1 MYCHPLKILNYCIL
15 FCKIESMKNRVVFW
29 VCLLLVALVSCA
41 KKDKIT
47 IENTETVDDVDLE
60 SSQEPIPEPDRFVS
74 AIVLSPSSQLYL
86 QGRDNNMHSILGLK
100 NNDTIEI
107 LLEKDSDQPDR
118 NLENGTYLHAV
129 YDSVDFWIPESDVA
143 LSSES
148 AIVIFDSPLYE
159 DAALLSPKTDGLTKL
174 RFGTIIARNP
184 QPETQGTEPQSYE
197 NIFYYDSS
205 KKIVQ
210 SGFIKQGNTS
220 NKDDDIEVLKIVE
233 QLKVT
238 KKAVDRHN
246 LFARA
251 EKYNPSPLVKA
262 ALDDQ
267 MIEKL
272 TYDYD
277 EVVKKLQKQLYGVHI
292 NELMTVDQS
301 KDPFAK

>member
-1 MYCHPLKILNYCIL
+1 
-15 FCKIESMKNRVVFW
+15 MKNLVVVF
-29 VCLLLVALVSCA
+29 VCVLLATLASCS

-47 IENTETVDDVDLE
+47 IENTETVDDFDLE
-60 SSQEPIPEPDRFVS
+60 SSQEPVPEPDRFIS

-86 QGRDNNMHSILGLK
+86 QGRDKNMHSILGLK

-107 LLEKDSDQPDR
+107 LIAKDSDQPDR

-148 AIVIFDSPLYE
+148 AIVIYDSTLYE
-159 DAALLSPKTDGLTKL
+159 DAQLLSPKTDGLTKL
-174 RFGTIIARNP
+174 KFGTIIARTP

-220 NKDDDIEVLKIVE
+220 NKEDDVEVLKIVE

-238 KKAVDRHN
+238 KKAVDRN
-246 LFARA
+246 KLFARA

-262 ALDDQ
+262 ALDGQ

-272 TYDYD
+272 SYDYD
-277 EVVKKLQKQLYGVHI
+277 EVVRNLQKQLYGVHV
-292 NELMTVDQS
+292 NELLTVDQS
-301 KDPFAK
+301 KDPFSN